1 VYADLLI
8 KRIQGF
14 NSKVFLV
21 NTGWTGGP
29 HGVGKRFDI
38 PTTRRIV
45 NAIQNGELD
54 NVETNSL
61 PGLNLSI
68 PTAIDGVDP
77 NLLNPKLT
85 WSNPEAYDQAANE
98 LIEKFVKNFSKF
110 DVRDAI
116 VKAGPQ
122 L

>member
-1 VYADLLI
+1 MYADLLI

-68 PTAIDGVDP
+68 PTSIEGVDP

>member
-1 VYADLLI
+1 MLF
-8 KRIQGF
+8 RS
-14 NSKVFLV
+14 SKVFLV

-54 NVETNSL
+54 NVETNAL

-68 PTAIDGVDP
+68 PTSIDGVDP